1 MPKICR
7 VPNCYRTE
15 RQHRL
20 MYERLMAET
29 GPIAADA
36 FEAAH
41 TLDDCLHE
49 DIDFDYNYQE
59 NIWVEY
65 CTLCDT
71 VLD

>member
-1 MPKICR
+1 
-7 VPNCYRTE
+7 
-15 RQHRL
+15 